1 MYFGLKHPTVTNRE
15 IGLLGG
21 LLTVSLLNSEREF
34 TNSEM
39 GVTEL
44 FLHNLVIRPK
54 FVIYIAFLGLFLQF

>member
-44 FLHNLVIRPK
+44 L
-54 FVIYIAFLGLFLQF
+54 A

>member
-44 FLHNLVIRPK
+44 FLLYLVIWPV
-54 FVIYIAFLGLFLQF
+54 FAILIIL